1 MIAYGNAIPKT
12 VYYQM
17 STTNKSFL
25 NVHYILKEM
34 GIQNNKFMMA
44 LLDPDL
50 AGIDP
55 FDRRLNELYRRKILR
70 ECLHNYWYF
79 IREVVRIPS
88 AGGVGNG
95 TRYELTRG
103 NLALNYCMAINLNIF
118 FELPRQQGKTMSAL
132 CRYLYLFNFGTT
144 NSEIAFL
151 NKKLEDSKLNLQ
163 RLKEL
168 RAALPSY
175 LQMSEVITDDGKR
188 IKATNTV
195 MALQHPINGNKIRAI
210 ASATS
215 RAAAASLLRGRTVPL
230 IYFDEFAFF
239 AHNEVVYLN
248 GVPAFKTAA
257 NYAKLNGAP
266 YGMLITTTP
275 GFLTTDEGK
284 AAYEFK
290 ESATRFSELWYD
302 MSYEKLMELINANR
316 ASTFVYIRFTYQDLG
331 RSEQWFMDQCR
342 EMKLQ
347 WPDIRREILL
357 EWSAAPE
364 NCPFSQ
370 DQLDEVRELVKTPIS
385 QKLFMGKYLFNIYDR
400 VDLRYPPIIGV
411 DVSGGYKR
419 DASAIAVIDSRT
431 TKLFAEM
438 NCNYIPP
445 TDLAKVIYELVTT
458 RMPNAVVNIERNGG
472 FGASVLAQL
481 IPTTIKKN
489 LYYEI
494 KDKVIEETMMGG
506 GTVHKRTQRTKIYG
520 LDSTKAVRDTLI
532 QILRERMEYHKDKFV
547 ARVLYDELR
556 GMECKRSG
564 KIEHSNNT
572 HDDSVFALLMALYV
586 WYEGKD
592 IMERYGIQK
601 NTIKTDAALEEAVY
615 SLEEKYTGLLDEITI
630 EENDEISEQ
639 LAEMNKAKGKLYQ
652 EWVKEQLEDDERA
665 MQAILA
671 TKVGRQAYSER
682 FNTPMSDLE
691 KGMFKIPDNVFEGF
705 YSSDN

>member
-1 MIAYGNAIPKT
+1 MITYGNAIPKT
-12 VYYQM
+12 IYYQM

-55 FDRRLNELYRRKILR
+55 FDPRLNKLYRQKVLR

-79 IREVVRIPS
+79 IREVVRVPS

-151 NKKLEDSKLNLQ
+151 NKRLEDSKLNLA

-175 LQMSEVITDDGKR
+175 LHMSEIITNDNKR

-195 MALQHPINGNKIRAI
+195 MALQHPVNGNKIRALSS
-210 ASATS
+210 ASS
-215 RAAAASLLRGRTVPL
+215 RSAAASLLRGRTVPL

-257 NYAKLNGAP
+257 DYAKLNGAP
-266 YGMLITTTP
+266 YGILITTTP

-284 AAYEFK
+284 AAYDFK
-290 ESATRFSELWYD
+290 EGATKFTELWYD
-302 MSYEKLMELINANR
+302 MSYQQLMELINANR
-316 ASTFVYIRFTYQDLG
+316 SSTFVYIRFTYQELG
-331 RSEQWFMDQCR
+331 KSEEWFINQCR

-370 DQLDEVRELVKTPIS
+370 EQLDEVRELVKAPIS
-385 QKLFMGKYLFNIYDR
+385 QTLFMGKYLFNIYDR
-400 VDLRYPPIIGV
+400 VSLVYPPIIGV

-419 DASAIAVIDSRT
+419 DSSAIAVIDSRT

-438 NCNYIPP
+438 SCNYIPP

-458 RMPNAVVNIERNGG
+458 KMPNAVVNIERNGG
-472 FGASVLAQL
+472 FGASVLAAL

-506 GTVHKRTQRTKIYG
+506 GSIHKRTQRTKVYG
-520 LDSTKAVRDTLI
+520 LDSTKTVRDTLI
-532 QILRERMEYHKDKFV
+532 QILRERMECHKDKFV
-547 ARVLYDELR
+547 ARVIYDELR
-556 GMECKRSG
+556 GMECKRNG
-564 KIEHSNNT
+564 KIEHSSNT
-572 HDDSVFALLMALYV
+572 HDDSIFALLMALYV

-592 IMERYGIQK
+592 VMERYGIQK
-601 NTIKTDAALEEAVY
+601 TTISTDAALEEAVY
-615 SLEEKYTGLLDEITI
+615 SLEEKYTGLIDEISI
-630 EENDEISEQ
+630 EENTEISQQ
-639 LAEMNKAKGKLYQ
+639 LVEMEKAKGKLHN
-652 EWVKEQLEDDERA
+652 EWVKEQLADDERA
-665 MQAILA
+665 LQAILS
-671 TKVGRQAYSER
+671 TKIGRQAYSEKY
-682 FNTPMSDLE
+682 NTPIQDLE
-691 KGMFKIPDNVFEGF
+691 QGMFNIPNNVFEEF
-705 YSSDN
+705 YSGQ